1 VHRRDFFRQF
11 VSPLTGR
18 FKETRDIAHGPE
30 LSENEIFMA
39 AMEMGIDPATQS
51 PGRLKHLVLEHRAA
65 SREASGKEPGTSGQ
79 GTNHAPSP
87 KAIPL

>member
-1 VHRRDFFRQF
+1 M
-11 VSPLTGR
+11 TCC
-18 FKETRDIAHGPE
+18 FKETPENAHGPE

-65 SREASGKEPGTSGQ
+65 SRDASGKEPGTSGQ
-79 GTNHAPSP
+79 GTNHAPSS
-87 KAIPL
+87 KALPL